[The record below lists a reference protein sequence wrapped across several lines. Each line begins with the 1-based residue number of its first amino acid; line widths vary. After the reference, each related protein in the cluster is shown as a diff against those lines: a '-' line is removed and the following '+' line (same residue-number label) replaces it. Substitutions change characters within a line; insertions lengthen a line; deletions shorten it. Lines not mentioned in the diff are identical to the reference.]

1 MNWQLLAPLL
11 VTTVVAV
18 VGWMA
23 AHHFNTRRDL
33 RNKRREIRS
42 DYLIHAYQ
50 RLEAGTCRGRIA
62 GSEFGREF
70 EAAIADIQLFGTES
84 QVRMAKELATA
95 IAGRAKDA
103 SAGEL
108 LLSLRDALR
117 KELGLGVINEPPI
130 HFRLNTEKDSS
141 KQTAEAKSGLRN
153 SEPCR

>member
-18 VGWMA
+18 IGWMA
-23 AHHFNTRRDL
+23 AHYFNSQRDL
-33 RNKRREIRS
+33 KNKRREIRS
-42 DYLIHAYQ
+42 DYLIRAYQ
-50 RLEAGTCRGRIA
+50 RLEAGTCRGSIA
-62 GSEFGREF
+62 GSSFGKDF
-70 EAAIADIQLFGTES
+70 EAAIADVQLFGTEA

-117 KELGLGVINEPPI
+117 TELDLGVINEPPI
-130 HFRLNTEKDSS
+130 HFRLSTED
-141 KQTAEAKSGLRN
+141 KSANRLLGD
-153 SEPCR
+153 